1 MEKLFKFGVV
11 EKIIIQ
17 ACLLIFA
24 AIMLFPLYLAVV
36 NANKPSTGAIMTRP
50 TSTPPAPAWG
60 KAFVYGEPGRVIPA
74 GTVLVYQDG
83 DAIKKYESVTTLT
96 LKKAKDKIEL
106 RAMFTGEHGNISRG
120 EKLSFIEPLAGVD
133 REVQVIGHGLSYGA
147 GWTWRNF
154 VKAWSEANFSVYF
167 LNSIIITASTIFIV
181 AFFGSMTSYA
191 LARMD
196 FVGRKFIFFAFMLGL
211 IIPIRLALAPLWWL
225 MSTLGLM
232 DSLIGI
238 ILILSAMTM
247 PTAVLIMTTFLKA
260 VSPEL
265 EQAAKIDG
273 ATPFQTYYLVVLPLV
288 KPAVATV
295 CLLTFVW
302 SWNEYYLPLV
312 FLTSEEKL
320 PITMGITQFKTQF
333 ETQWHMML
341 AGILIMITPTIIAFL
356 IASKQFISGLTAGG
370 VKE

>member
-1 MEKLFKFGVV
+1 MEKLFKFGAI
-11 EKIIIQ
+11 EQIIIQ
-17 ACLLIFA
+17 ICLLFFA
-24 AIMLFPLYLAVV
+24 AIMLFPLYLAIV

-50 TSTPPAPAWG
+50 VSTPPAPARG
-60 KAFVYGEPGRVIPA
+60 KVFVYGEPGSIIPA
-74 GTVLVYQDG
+74 GTVFNHQDG
-83 DAIKKYESVTTLT
+83 DEVKNYESIKTTT
-96 LKKAKDKIEL
+96 LKKAKDKLEL
-106 RAMFTGEHGNISRG
+106 RAMFNGEHGNISRG
-120 EKLSFIEPLAGVD
+120 KTLNFVEPIDGVSN
-133 REVQVIGHGLSYGA
+133 EVKVIGHGLSYGA
-147 GWTWRNF
+147 SWTWTNF
-154 VKAWSEANFSVYF
+154 IEAWNEANFSSYF
-167 LNSIIITASTIFIV
+167 LNSIIITGCTILIV
-181 AFFGSMTSYA
+181 ALFGSMTSYA
-191 LARMD
+191 LARME
-196 FVGRKFIFFAFMLGL
+196 FAGRKFIFFAFMLGL

-225 MSTLGLM
+225 MSTLGLL

-247 PTAVLIMTTFLKA
+247 PTAVLIMTTFLKG

-273 ATPFQTYYLVVLPLV
+273 ATPFQIYYLVVLPLV

-341 AGILIMITPTIIAFL
+341 AGILIMIVPTIIAFL
-356 IASKQFISGLTAGG
+356 ITSKQFISGLTAGG